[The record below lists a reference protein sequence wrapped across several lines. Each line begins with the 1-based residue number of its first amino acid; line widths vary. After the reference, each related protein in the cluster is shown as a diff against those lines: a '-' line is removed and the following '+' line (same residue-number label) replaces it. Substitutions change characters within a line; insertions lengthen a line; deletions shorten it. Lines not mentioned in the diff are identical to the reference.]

1 MSATS
6 VRAQAL
12 VDSFTRAGIPEEL
25 VNEMLKEY
33 EENKRR
39 YFLNDLRPAG
49 LNGGR
54 FCEAVTRIL
63 QFMATD
69 KYVALA
75 DELKVDRTLSQLE
88 NATELEDGLRL
99 HVTRAMRLI
108 YGVRNKRD
116 IGHLKGGIDP
126 SLQDATLVV
135 GCLDWILA
143 ELVRVAHGVSAD
155 EAQTMIADLVTREVP
170 LIEEIDGRPV
180 LLDDIPRG
188 DHVLALLYWDGARGT
203 PKSTLRP
210 WLPDRIKA
218 HLTDVLRRL
227 ETDHLIH
234 LSGDT
239 VHLTRRGVAYVQ
251 DNNLLRPL

>member
-6 VRAQAL
+6 ARAQAL
-12 VDSFTRAGIPEEL
+12 IASFKQAGIPEEL
-25 VNEMLKEY
+25 VIAMLKDY

-39 YFLNDLRPAG
+39 YFLDDLRPAG

-63 QFMATD
+63 QFLATGT
-69 KYVALA
+69 YVALS
-75 DELKVDRTLSQLE
+75 DELKVDRVLNQLE
-88 NATELEDGLRL
+88 NATQLEDGLRL

-155 EAQTMIADLVTREVP
+155 DAQAMMADIVTRDVP
-170 LIEEIDGRPV
+170 LIEEIDGQPI

-188 DHVLALLYWDGARGT
+188 DHVLALLYWDGTGGT
-203 PKSTLRP
+203 PKPSLRA
-210 WLPDRIKA
+210 WLPDRIKK

-227 ETDHLIH
+227 ETDHLVH
-234 LSGDT
+234 LAGER
-239 VHLTRRGVAYVQ
+239 VHLTRRGIAYVQ
-251 DNNLLRPL
+251 DNDLLRPL